1 MTRYLAGRV
10 FALAVTFVLAA
21 LAVFAVL
28 DLLPGDPARV
38 MLGIGATDDALAALR
53 HDLGLDRPAHVRL
66 LGWLGDLAR
75 GDLGVSHT
83 YGMPVGSLVLDRLAV
98 TAPLALLA
106 LALTVALGV
115 PAGVAAA
122 ARRGRAADL
131 AILAVSQI
139 GLAVPG
145 FWLGILLIL
154 AFGVGLGWLPAGGFP
169 GWREDPAGALAALVL
184 PAFALALAQ
193 GAVLARITRAAMLE
207 TLNEDYTR
215 TALAKGMGR
224 ARLLW
229 RHALPNALVPV
240 LALIGLQVTFLIAG
254 AIVLETVFTL
264 PGLGRLVLQA
274 VTQRDL
280 VVVRGVIM
288 VLVVGAVLI
297 AFTVDALHALLDP
310 RLRAE
315 GRP

>member
-1 MTRYLAGRV
+1 MMRYLAGRAL
-10 FALAVTFVLAA
+10 ALAVTFVLAA

-28 DLLPGDPARV
+28 DLLPGDPARI

-53 HDLGLDRPAHVRL
+53 HELGLDRPAHARL

-83 YGMPVGSLVLDRLAV
+83 YGVPVGSLVLDRLAV
-98 TAPLALLA
+98 TAPLAVLA

-122 ARRGRAADL
+122 ARHGRATDVM
-131 AILAVSQI
+131 ILAASQI

-169 GWREDPAGALAALVL
+169 GWRENPGGALAALVL

-193 GAVLARITRAAMLE
+193 GAVLARITRAAVLE
-207 TLNEDYTR
+207 TLDEDYTR

-240 LALIGLQVTFLIAG
+240 LTLIGLQFTFLISG

-288 VLVVGAVLI
+288 ILVVCAVLI
-297 AFTVDALHALLDP
+297 AFAVDALHAALDP
-310 RLRAE
+310 RLRVE
-315 GRP
+315 GQP